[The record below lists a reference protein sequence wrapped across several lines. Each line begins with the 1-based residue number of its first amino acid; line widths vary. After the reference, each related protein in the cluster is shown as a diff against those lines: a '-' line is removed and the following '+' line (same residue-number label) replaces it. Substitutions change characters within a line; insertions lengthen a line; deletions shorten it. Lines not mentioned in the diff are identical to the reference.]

1 MTRRTNKRVKCSSK
15 KTVSNISHNITEG
28 SNTLRI
34 ELIKFLSFLILSI
47 SEKINSTRAILIAR
61 DKFPTSWSMVHEQL
75 LTNKYLSINKIRLR
89 DKIHEN
95 AKFLRC
101 LFRVRASE
109 STIWCLKSG
118 TRSKYPG
125 FTAGGTG
132 TERLVKFQIS
142 SRRNRY
148 AYINILCGRTTREIG
163 TRAPSRVRLINFIFL
178 CHPFSSNRAE
188 GSAHRCL
195 CATYDNILP
204 QKMI

>member
-1 MTRRTNKRVKCSSK
+1 
-15 KTVSNISHNITEG
+15 
-28 SNTLRI
+28 
-34 ELIKFLSFLILSI
+34 
-47 SEKINSTRAILIAR
+47 
-61 DKFPTSWSMVHEQL
+61 MVHEQL

-89 DKIHEN
+89 DKIQEN

-101 LFRVRASE
+101 LFRVPASE

-125 FTAGGTG
+125 STAGGTG

-163 TRAPSRVRLINFIFL
+163 TRAPSRLRLINFIFL

-204 QKMI
+204 QKMIYILRWKSIGVCFIVGLMIWNTVFSSASFIPFFLFHYENRIRSIWKVIQFFPSAKRYL